1 MKANESIEKYPARVR
16 EYANYTVKSIKNV
29 CKTCGPRIVG
39 SESDAKARE
48 YFKNDLD
55 KFCDETIV
63 EPLKVSDKA
72 FMSWVPIG
80 ATLLIL
86 SAAAFMLGFA
96 AVTLALTVIALLF
109 IVFEFI
115 FYKPVL
121 DVFFPKKETAN
132 VIGIRKAAGET
143 KKRIILSGHTD
154 SAFEWTYTYHGGRPA
169 VLTVIVSAI
178 IGVVASIG
186 AAVYSFVTGSAFKFS
201 FVFTGDNLTAKIIC
215 IVLLALVPFYIAAL
229 FFCNYKRPVT
239 GANDDL
245 SGCFVSCAVAK
256 FLSDNDI
263 RFENTEVQ
271 VLLAAGEEAGLRG
284 AKAYGKAHAKEIKES
299 GIETVFVGFDTV
311 RDFEFKTIY
320 EKDMTGVVKNDPRVV
335 ALITEGASIAGFDDV
350 SVETIDLG
358 STDAAAMSQA
368 GIPAASFVAMDP
380 SPARYYHT
388 RLDTEENLDL
398 KTIEAGVKIALET
411 TFLFDEKGIS

>member
-16 EYANYTVKSIKNV
+16 EYANYTIKSVKNV

-55 KFCDETIV
+55 KWCDETIV
-63 EPLKVSDKA
+63 EPLKASDKA

-80 ATLLIL
+80 ASLLIL
-86 SAAAFMLGFA
+86 SAVAFMLGFGA
-96 AVTLALTVIALLF
+96 IALGLTVITLFF
-109 IVFEFI
+109 IVGEFI

-121 DVFFPKKETAN
+121 DIFFKKKDTAN

-154 SAFEWTYTYHGGRPA
+154 SAFEWTYTYHGGRKA
-169 VLTVIVSAI
+169 VLTIIISAI
-178 IGVVASIG
+178 LGVVLTIG
-186 AAVYSFVTGSAFKFS
+186 AAVYSIVTDSYFS
-201 FVFTGDNLTAKIIC
+201 FNFVFTGDNLVAKIIC
-215 IVLLALVPFYIAAL
+215 IVMLTLVPFYIAAL

-245 SGCFVSCAVAK
+245 TGCFISCAVAK

-311 RDFEFKTIY
+311 RDFDFKTIY

-335 ALITEGASIAGFDDV
+335 KLIKEGSEIAGYDDV
-350 SVETIDLG
+350 SIETIDLG

-398 KTIEAGVKIALET
+398 KTVEAGVKIALET
-411 TFLFDEKGIS
+411 TFLFDEKGIN